1 MAEPINL
8 FGVFPSTVPR
18 STDSSSPMPL
28 RPADLDAASLT
39 AASGVQLNFW
49 IDAANTASK
58 TAGGK
63 KVLVKTGNIEARHH
77 RLADYYNIDLTN
89 IPAAVTIGPDSAGIP
104 FQLIAESADI
114 QPSHQQLLPS
124 IKFAIDEAL
133 TTSFQSST
141 SSENDTLG
149 SMDTETIQALI
160 QSAKEGDI
168 GSVSTLFKLQAALR
182 NEPPTI
188 PNFSAS
194 LSTGGRLPL
203 NLNLTSSSYS
213 PSVPSS
219 STSTV
224 APPPLTSPIEPTTS
238 LDSIILASGGMSV
251 EALNR
256 ADSLREVIAQIEN
269 GDVAKIRKLYGPQ
282 KDRATNPMWAT
293 IKVTITRRERL
304 GSELANE
311 FNGDKEWFFTFF
323 TFTPDPSMGK
333 KRKST
338 EPVAKLHPLRRVVEA
353 IPHRDKDLQMEQSL
367 EEYQNDGVF
376 SEDAWNTKWEGKN
389 KWEIWRE
396 IGKEKY

>member
-1 MAEPINL
+1 
-8 FGVFPSTVPR
+8 
-18 STDSSSPMPL
+18 MPL

-49 IDAANTASK
+49 IDTANTASK

-63 KVLVKTGNIEARHH
+63 KVLVKTGNIEARRH

-89 IPAAVTIGPDSAGIP
+89 IPAAMTIGPVTRDRTINEMQWSHLRALGSEWARKDSAGIP

-168 GSVSTLFKLQAALR
+168 GS

-188 PNFSAS
+188 PNSSAS
-194 LSTGGRLPL
+194 LSTGDRLPL
-203 NLNLTSSSYS
+203 NLNVTSSSYS

-256 ADSLREVIAQIEN
+256 ADSLREVITQIEN

-323 TFTPDPSMGK
+323 TFTPDPSTGK

-367 EEYQNDGVF
+367 EEYQNDSVF